1 MLGLSHGFWHPSS
14 VVPYI
19 AFSFF
24 TLQAVDAPLPKVPTD
39 VAVISHWLAI
49 EGVQPSIPEN
59 AAIQPRRAKRPKVDL
74 AQAKGRAAGAQAAE
88 ANSPPSAQSER
99 ASEILIVFR
108 NMQPQSFTCIS
119 TAQQSPC
126 YK

>member
-1 MLGLSHGFWHPSS
+1 MASGHPSS

-19 AFSFF
+19 IFSFF
-24 TLQAVDAPLPKVPTD
+24 PLQAVDAPLPKVPTD

-74 AQAKGRAAGAQAAE
+74 AQAKGRAAGAQPAV
-88 ANSPPSAQSER
+88 ANSPPGGQSES
-99 ASEILIVFR
+99 ASETLIVFQ
-108 NMQPQSFTCIS
+108 NMQMQSFTCIS